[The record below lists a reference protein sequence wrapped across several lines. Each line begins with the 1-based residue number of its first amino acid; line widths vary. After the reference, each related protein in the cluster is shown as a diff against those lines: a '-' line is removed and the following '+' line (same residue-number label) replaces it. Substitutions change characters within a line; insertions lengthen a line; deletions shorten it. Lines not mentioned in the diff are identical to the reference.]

1 MARKRHARHAD
12 YGRFVRQFQEDTEW
26 ILDGQPLSHLY
37 KQKKAGDRCSL
48 CWDANSRMPTDPDCP
63 ECYGT
68 GFYGGYDYAGLY
80 HVGIVR
86 REKVTTF
93 EEEGYVAFESGIV
106 GFAVH
111 TFPVETGDFLI
122 APNATQY
129 IENASLYEGV
139 VWRLEVGDRVEDV
152 RFHGEPVRKSFDL
165 DPKDPAHVIYRVSG

>member
-12 YGRFVRQFQEDTEW
+12 YGKFIRQFREDTEW
-26 ILDGQPLSHLY
+26 ILDGQPLAHFY
-37 KQKKAGDRCSL
+37 KQKKVGGRCPL
-48 CWDANSRMPTDPDCP
+48 CWDANSRMATDPDCP

-68 GFYGGYDYAGLY
+68 GIDGGYDYAGLY

-122 APNATQY
+122 ASNATLY
-129 IENASLYEGV
+129 VENALLYEEED
-139 VWRLEVGDRVEDV
+139 WRLEVGNRVEDV
-152 RFHGEPVRKSFDL
+152 RFHGESVRKSFDL